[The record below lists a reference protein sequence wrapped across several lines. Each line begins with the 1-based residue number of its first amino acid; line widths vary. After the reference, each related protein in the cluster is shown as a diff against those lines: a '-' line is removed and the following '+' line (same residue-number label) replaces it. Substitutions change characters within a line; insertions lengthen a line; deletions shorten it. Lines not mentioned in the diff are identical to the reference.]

1 MRKLLRYL
9 RPYWGW
15 VLLAPM
21 AMALE
26 VSMDLMQ
33 PALMSRII
41 DDGISVGDQRAIAG
55 IGARML
61 LFAMLGVLG
70 GCGCTYFSSRA
81 ALNFGIDLRKA
92 LFESVL
98 GLSFADTDRFTAG
111 SLVTRTVNDVRVLQH
126 VVIMVTRSLV
136 RAPLMLVG
144 SVILVCMTDAR
155 ISLPLLAAAPVLAA
169 PTTSTP

>member
-55 IGARML
+55 IGWSGTWYHGR
-61 LFAMLGVLG
+61 
-70 GCGCTYFSSRA
+70 
-81 ALNFGIDLRKA
+81 
-92 LFESVL
+92 
-98 GLSFADTDRFTAG
+98 
-111 SLVTRTVNDVRVLQH
+111 
-126 VVIMVTRSLV
+126 
-136 RAPLMLVG
+136 
-144 SVILVCMTDAR
+144 
-155 ISLPLLAAAPVLAA
+155 
-169 PTTSTP
+169 